1 MEQQQV
7 ETLFNEALKRMPAQ
21 REAWLTEVCA
31 GDEALLREVT
41 RLVARHELPTIDAS
55 TDATSVQRNDEAGRL
70 QPGHRLGPYEIVSFL
85 AAGGMGAVYRASDPR
100 TGRDV
105 AIKVSPKRWSKR
117 FSDEVRAVA
126 ALNHP
131 NVCTL
136 YDVGPDWP

>member
-55 TDATSVQRNDEAGRL
+55 TDATSVQRN
-70 QPGHRLGPYEIVSFL
+70 
-85 AAGGMGAVYRASDPR
+85 GMTRPCGSSP
-100 TGRDV
+100 
-105 AIKVSPKRWSKR
+105 AI
-117 FSDEVRAVA
+117 
-126 ALNHP
+126 
-131 NVCTL
+131 
-136 YDVGPDWP
+136 G

>member
-1 MEQQQV
+1 M
-7 ETLFNEALKRMPAQ
+7 
-21 REAWLTEVCA
+21 
-31 GDEALLREVT
+31 
-41 RLVARHELPTIDAS
+41 VASHELPTINAS
-55 TDATSVQRNDEAGRL
+55 TAATSDKPNDEARL

-105 AIKVSPKRWSKR
+105 AIKVSPQRWSKR

-136 YDVGPDWP
+136 YDVDWRRDQ